1 MTRNKPM
8 SITITG
14 NEPVEGEYSE
24 GRQAIPD
31 EVSSPDI
38 NPTMEGGVQVA
49 GALTPFMKQ
58 LFKKGMK
65 DLGEKTVEKAPL
77 YTSKKDLAKSVVKP
91 KEAEKNAV
99 KAGEKVILDETKEA
113 NRVLDIDF
121 GDYNQLDDHQI
132 NFDMMDTTDDIKAV
146 IGQVAED
153 NKGAINAARRG
164 KISHDQLQILADE
177 LGTDQEVIEQVMKR
191 QAGEAFGPEVIL
203 AARQVLGS
211 SAKRILDLA
220 GKVRTGDASQRE
232 MLQFRRQ
239 LDFHRE
245 YQTQL
250 MGARAEAGR
259 SLNAFGIPTGSDP
272 REVARLQELVQTTG
286 GADDL
291 MRTAKELEHID
302 SVEGLN
308 KLTKTGRLE
317 KVQSVLVE
325 NFINSILSGVKTH
338 IINTSGN
345 ALFQGMNVAETAVA
359 ARIGRFMNTE
369 EGVAVGEASAQM
381 YGMMHSWRQAL
392 KTAKVAFKSGEPS
405 DNVMKFEGTVNKA
418 ISADNLEL
426 SGGLGRAVDLLGT
439 IIRSPTERI
448 MLPVDEMFKVF
459 ARNGD
464 IARQAFREGDRVAS
478 STGNP
483 EDAAKVIQ
491 AFLRD
496 PPKEALDEAQASAL
510 YNTFQTPLGEAGQ
523 AVQKAI
529 NKVPGARFIAPFIRT
544 PINIFKAGLLE
555 RSPVALFTRKFHQD
569 LKAGGAARDLALARV
584 SMGSLTAG
592 SVAMYAASGQITGG
606 GPSNHKARQ
615 ALEATGWKPYSIVY
629 TVNGKTTYQSY
640 QRAEPLAYVIGAV
653 ADMVEIQSYGDDQL
667 DTDDERVNDISSA
680 VVAAIAENTMN
691 KTFLQGIS
699 DFTKMMDDP
708 KRYAQSWGQNLLTA
722 QIPFS
727 GARRDLTKIQDPYMR
742 TAWELTDKMKK
753 NSGFAGYIE
762 DVPANLDLYGDPRY
776 HQGGSLLGIM
786 SPFPDSKKTEDEV
799 KLEVVRVM
807 QASRSVPISKP
818 SRRIDGVEL
827 TSKEYYDLVQLSRK
841 IITDGEGNTFH
852 EALDETI
859 NSSIYADA
867 TPDMRAT
874 LLKQVQKDFDKWAK
888 QELEEQNDD
897 LKLRLETR
905 RAKKDML
912 MYGIEE
918 LAPDQQDLLER

>member
-24 GRQAIPD
+24 GRQAVPD
-31 EVSSPDI
+31 EVLTPDVD
-38 NPTMEGGVQVA
+38 PSMEGGVQVA
-49 GALTPFMKQ
+49 GALTPFMKG
-58 LFKKGMK
+58 LFKQGMK
-65 DLGEKTVEKAPL
+65 DLGEKTVQKAPL
-77 YTSKKDLAKSVVKP
+77 YTSKKELAEKIVKP
-91 KEAEKNAV
+91 KVAKE
-99 KAGEKVILDETKEA
+99 VIDETPEA
-113 NRVLDIDF
+113 NRVLDLDF

-132 NFDMMDTTDDIKAV
+132 NFDVIDTTDDIKAV

-153 NKGAINAARRG
+153 NKSAINVARRG
-164 KISHDQLQILADE
+164 KISHDQLQTLADE
-177 LGTDQEVIEQVMKR
+177 LGTDKEVIEQVMKR

-211 SAKRILDLA
+211 SAKRVLDLA

-245 YQTQL
+245 YQAQL

-272 REVARLQELVQTTG
+272 REVARLSELVQTTG

-345 ALFQGMNVAETAVA
+345 ALFQGMNIAETAVA
-359 ARIGRFMNTE
+359 ARIGRFMGTE
-369 EGVAVGEASAQM
+369 EGVAVGEASAQV
-381 YGMMHSWRQAL
+381 YGMVHSWRQAL
-392 KTAKVAFKSGEPS
+392 KTAKVAFKTGEPS
-405 DNVMKFEGTVNKA
+405 DQVMKFEGTVNKA

-439 IIRSPTERI
+439 IIRVPTERV

-478 STGNP
+478 LSGDP

-496 PPKEALDEAQASAL
+496 PPKEALDEAQAAAL
-510 YNTFQTPLGEAGQ
+510 YNTFQNPLGEAGQ

-529 NKVPGARFIAPFIRT
+529 NKVPGARFVAPFIRT

-569 LKAGGAARDLALARV
+569 IKAGGAARDLALARV

-592 SVAMYAASGQITGG
+592 SVALYAANGQITGG
-606 GPSNHKARQ
+606 GPSNPRARE
-615 ALEATGWKPYSIVY
+615 ALKATGWKPYSV
-629 TVNGKTTYQSY
+629 VVQVGGKTHYQSY
-640 QRAEPLAYVIGAV
+640 QRAEPFAYVVGAV
-653 ADMVEIQSYGDDQL
+653 ADMVEIQNYGDDEL
-667 DTDDERVNDISSA
+667 DTDDERINDISASI
-680 VVAAIAENTMN
+680 VAAIAENTMN
-691 KTFLQGIS
+691 KTFLQGVS

-708 KRYAQSWGQNLLTA
+708 ARYAKSWGQNLLTA

-727 GARRDLTKIQDPYMR
+727 GARRDLTRIQDPYAR
-742 TAWELTDKMKK
+742 TAWELTDKMKAS
-753 NSGFAGYIE
+753 SGYAGYIE
-762 DVPANLDLYGDPRY
+762 EVPANLDLYGDPKY
-776 HQGGSLLGIM
+776 HPAGSVLGIM
-786 SPFPDSKKTEDEV
+786 SPFPDSKKTTDEV

-807 QASRSVPISKP
+807 KASRSVPISKP
-818 SRRIDGVEL
+818 SRRIDGVKL
-827 TSKEYYDLVQLSRK
+827 NTKEYYDLTQLSRK
-841 IITDGEGNTFH
+841 LIEDGEGNTFH
-852 EALDETI
+852 EALSETM
-859 NSSIYADA
+859 NSDIYADA

-874 LLKQVQKDFDKWAK
+874 LLKDVQKNFDKWARL
-888 QELEEQNDD
+888 ELEDQNDD

-912 MYGIEE
+912 MFGVEE
-918 LAPDQQDLLER
+918 LEPEQQELLERE

>member
-1 MTRNKPM
+1 MIIEP
-8 SITITG
+8 TIETPTLAQEPI
-14 NEPVEGEYSE
+14 EPVEPIQPVQPADTS
-24 GRQAIPD
+24 
-31 EVSSPDI
+31 
-38 NPTMEGGVQVA
+38 MEGGVQVA
-49 GALTPFMKQ
+49 GALTPLTPFMKQ

-65 DLGEKTVEKAPL
+65 DLGEKEVTKKVL
-77 YTSKKDLAKSVVKP
+77 YTSKKELSESVVEP
-91 KEAEKNAV
+91 KEV
-99 KAGEKVILDETKEA
+99 VEKVILDESKEA
-113 NRVLDIDF
+113 NRVLDLDF

-132 NFDMMDTTDDIKAV
+132 NFDVIDTTDDIKSV
-146 IGQVAED
+146 IGMVAED
-153 NKGAINAARRG
+153 NKSAINVARRG

-245 YQTQL
+245 YQAQL

-272 REVARLQELVQTTG
+272 REVARLSELVETTG
-286 GADDL
+286 GAKSL
-291 MRTAKELEHID
+291 METAKQLEHID

-308 KLTKTGRLE
+308 KLTKTSRLE

-345 ALFQGMNVAETAVA
+345 ALFQGMNIAETAVA
-359 ARIGRFMNTE
+359 ARIGRFMGTE

-392 KTAKVAFKSGEPS
+392 KTAKVAFKTGEPS
-405 DNVMKFEGTVNKA
+405 DQVMKFEGTVNKA

-439 IIRSPTERI
+439 IIRVPTERI

-464 IARQAFREGDRVAS
+464 LARQAFREGDRVAS
-478 STGNP
+478 LSGNP

-496 PPKEALDEAQASAL
+496 PPKEALDEAQAAAL
-510 YNTFQTPLGEAGQ
+510 YKTFQNPLGEAGQ

-529 NKVPGARFIAPFIRT
+529 NKVPGARFVAPFIRT

-584 SMGSLTAG
+584 SMGSLTAA
-592 SVAMYAASGQITGG
+592 SVASYAANGQITGG
-606 GPSNHKARQ
+606 GPSNPRARQ
-615 ALEATGWKPYSIVY
+615 ALEATGWKPYSLVF
-629 TVNGKTTYQSY
+629 NADGKTFYQSY

-653 ADMVEIQSYGDDQL
+653 ADLVEIQNYGDDEL
-667 DTDDERVNDISSA
+667 DTDDERVSDISA
-680 VVAAIAENTMN
+680 AIVAAIAENTMN
-691 KTFLQGIS
+691 KTFLQGVS

-708 KRYAQSWGQNLLTA
+708 SRYAKTWGQNLLSA

-727 GARRDLTKIQDPYMR
+727 GARRDLTRIQDPYAR
-742 TAWELTDKMKK
+742 TAWELSEKVKA
-753 NSGFAGYIE
+753 NSGFAGYTE
-762 DVPANLDLYGDPRY
+762 EVPANLDLYGDPRY
-776 HQGGSLLGIM
+776 HPSGSLLGIM

-807 QASRSVPISKP
+807 SASRTVPISKP
-818 SRRIDGVEL
+818 SRRIDGVKL
-827 TSKEYYDLVQLSRK
+827 TSKEYYDLTLLSRK
-841 IITDGEGNTFH
+841 MVQDGEGNTFH
-852 EALDETI
+852 EALNETI

-867 TPDMRAT
+867 TPDMRST
-874 LLKQVQKDFDKWAK
+874 LLKEVQRNFDKWARM
-888 QELEEQNDD
+888 ELEEQNDN
-897 LKLRLETR
+897 LRLRLETR

-912 MYGIEE
+912 MYGIED
-918 LAPDQQDLLER
+918 LAPEQQDLLETR